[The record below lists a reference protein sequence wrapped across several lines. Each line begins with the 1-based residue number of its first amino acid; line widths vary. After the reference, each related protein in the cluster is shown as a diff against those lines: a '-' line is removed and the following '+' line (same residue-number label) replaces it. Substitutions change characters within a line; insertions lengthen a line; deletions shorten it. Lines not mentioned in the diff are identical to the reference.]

1 VLSTTAQQPSFAYLV
16 DQAIEGSS
24 SVSAISLSVNPDD
37 PEDSDS
43 WLEVSPDELD
53 GMMMRASGQAQG
65 QQNKNGDPSQ
75 LDIGDEHG
83 KALGHLAK
91 KVEEFV
97 GGQGDLQGARFEE

>member
-1 VLSTTAQQPSFAYLV
+1 M
-16 DQAIEGSS
+16 
-24 SVSAISLSVNPDD
+24 
-37 PEDSDS
+37 
-43 WLEVSPDELD
+43 EVSPDELD

-65 QQNKNGDPSQ
+65 QQKGNDSSSQ

-83 KALGHLAK
+83 KALGDLAK